1 MSEVSC
7 SGCAAQFAVA
17 WPWPTLLRP
26 LREEPFTPPA
36 IAGRRQRMLV
46 SCYNGISVGRFSR
59 KIPCACRGYGSIV
72 AQLRSMR
79 ESHLRDGGPRH
90 SERPAS
96 ALGPL
101 SVRQHAFTA
110 AQTVQQEQLGRTLT
124 IAASSQLQNP
134 VTSPLLGSSS
144 LAVSWHGRL
153 DCAAGLLLWLRE
165 QVGQH

>member
-7 SGCAAQFAVA
+7 WGYAAQFAVA

-26 LREEPFTPPA
+26 LPEEPFPTPA
-36 IAGRRQRMLV
+36 IAGRIQTAHAYQLLQWHL
-46 SCYNGISVGRFSR
+46 GRFSR

-110 AQTVQQEQLGRTLT
+110 A
-124 IAASSQLQNP
+124 
-134 VTSPLLGSSS
+134 
-144 LAVSWHGRL
+144 
-153 DCAAGLLLWLRE
+153 
-165 QVGQH
+165 